1 MSNTT
6 GFGGG
11 AGQADSQQGV
21 RVSVLEGMTVG
32 PTPPVAGAPFKG
44 QDQVMRAILQGHGGA
59 VRYDDDYLSR
69 HLLFLGGIG
78 TGKTNAMMQ
87 LVLALR
93 ERADPDDVFVVFDTK
108 GDFLRESYRPGDAV
122 ISSDP
127 DGVPGGVVWNMFREM
142 IDEDPGARSDQ
153 VYEIASTV
161 FSEDLSRASQNFFF
175 AAAARDIFAAVAE
188 AMSREEGQQHS
199 NADLRSRLERSHKD
213 LWDLLTGHPDLAGS
227 ARYLSGTGNTPDAV
241 RAFLQQTVNNS
252 FSSAFRRPGD
262 FSVREFVRRK
272 GARALFIEYDIAIG
286 SRLLPVYRVLMDLA
300 IKEALGLYRRGGRG
314 SVYLILD
321 EFALLP
327 ELSHISDGINF
338 GRSLGLKF
346 IVGTQNIDQVLD
358 AYGPEIGRTILSGF
372 GSVFAFRLMDDASR
386 NLVRQR
392 FGTNRKQIMTH
403 AAIRSQGVRQDLVEG
418 NVIED
423 WELSGLPIGQCVVSL
438 PEGPPFFFAFREHAA
453 RRAR

>member
-1 MSNTT
+1 M
-6 GFGGG
+6 
-11 AGQADSQQGV
+11 AI
-21 RVSVLEGMTVG
+21 G

-44 QDQVMRAILQGHGGA
+44 QVMRAVLQGHGGA

-108 GDFLRESYRPGDAV
+108 GDFLREAYQPGDAV
-122 ISSDP
+122 ITSDP
-127 DGVPGGVVWNMFREM
+127 GAVPGGVVWNVFREM
-142 IDEDPGARSDQ
+142 IDEDQDARSDQ
-153 VYEIASTV
+153 AYEIASTV

-175 AAAARDIFAAVAE
+175 AAAARDIFYAVLE
-188 AMSREEGQQHS
+188 AMSREKDQEYS
-199 NADLRSRLERSHKD
+199 NADLRRQLERSHKD
-213 LWDLLTGHPDLAGS
+213 LWDLITGHQDLAGQ
-227 ARYLSGTGNTPDAV
+227 ARYLAGSGNTPDSV
-241 RAFLQQTVNNS
+241 RAFLQQTIGNA
-252 FSSAFRRPGD
+252 FSSTFRRAGD
-262 FSVREFVRRK
+262 FSVRQFVRGK

-300 IKEALGLYRRGGRG
+300 IKEALGLPRRGGRG

-346 IVGTQNIDQVLD
+346 IVGTQNIDQVLH
-358 AYGPEIGRTILSGF
+358 AYGPEVGRTILSGF

-392 FGTNRKQIMTH
+392 FGSNRKQITTH
-403 AAIRSQGVRQDLVEG
+403 AAIRSQGVRQELVDG

-423 WELSGLPIGQCVVSL
+423 WELSGLSVGHCIVSL
-438 PEGPPFFFAFREHAA
+438 PEGAPFFFAFREHAPGQA
-453 RRAR
+453 R

>member
-1 MSNTT
+1 
-6 GFGGG
+6 
-11 AGQADSQQGV
+11 
-21 RVSVLEGMTVG
+21 
-32 PTPPVAGAPFKG
+32 
-44 QDQVMRAILQGHGGA
+44 
-59 VRYDDDYLSR
+59 
-69 HLLFLGGIG
+69 
-78 TGKTNAMMQ
+78 
-87 LVLALR
+87 
-93 ERADPDDVFVVFDTK
+93 
-108 GDFLRESYRPGDAV
+108 
-122 ISSDP
+122 
-127 DGVPGGVVWNMFREM
+127 
-142 IDEDPGARSDQ
+142 
-153 VYEIASTV
+153 
-161 FSEDLSRASQNFFF
+161 
-175 AAAARDIFAAVAE
+175 
-188 AMSREEGQQHS
+188 MSREEGQQHS

-346 IVGTQNIDQVLD
+346 IVGTQNIDQVLH

>member
-1 MSNTT
+1 
-6 GFGGG
+6 
-11 AGQADSQQGV
+11 
-21 RVSVLEGMTVG
+21 
-32 PTPPVAGAPFKG
+32 
-44 QDQVMRAILQGHGGA
+44 
-59 VRYDDDYLSR
+59 
-69 HLLFLGGIG
+69 
-78 TGKTNAMMQ
+78 
-87 LVLALR
+87 VLALR

-127 DGVPGGVVWNMFREM
+127 DSVAGGVVWNMFREM

-153 VYEIASTV
+153 IYEIASTV

-188 AMSREEGQQHS
+188 AMSREQGQQHS
-199 NADLRSRLERSHKD
+199 NADLRSRLEQSHKD
-213 LWDLLTGHPDLAGS
+213 LWDLITGHPDLAGS

-262 FSVREFVRRK
+262 FSVREFVRGK

-300 IKEALGLYRRGGRG
+300 IKEALGLPRRGGTG
-314 SVYLILD
+314 SVYLVLD

-346 IVGTQNIDQVLD
+346 IVGTQNIDQVLH
-358 AYGPEIGRTILSGF
+358 AYGPEVGRTILSGF

-392 FGTNRKQIMTH
+392 FGTNKKQITTN
-403 AAIRSQGVRQDLVEG
+403 AAIRGQGVRQELVDG

-423 WELSGLPIGQCVVSL
+423 WELSGLDIGHCVVSL
-438 PEGPPFFFAFREHAA
+438 PEGAPFFFAFREHVRSPA
-453 RRAR
+453 R

>member
-1 MSNTT
+1 VNNATAL
-6 GFGGG
+6 GGS
-11 AGQADSQQGV
+11 AGQADNQQPV
-21 RVSVLEGMTVG
+21 RVSVLEGMSIG
-32 PTPPVAGAPFKG
+32 PTPPVAGAQFRG
-44 QDQVMRAILQGHGGA
+44 QVMRAILQGHAGA
-59 VRYDDDYLSR
+59 VRYDDEYLSR

-127 DGVPGGVVWNMFREM
+127 DSVAGGVVWNMFREM

-153 VYEIASTV
+153 IYEIASTV

-188 AMSREEGQQHS
+188 AMSREQGQQHS
-199 NADLRSRLERSHKD
+199 NADLRSKLEQSHKD
-213 LWDLLTGHPDLAGS
+213 LWDLITGHPDLAGS

-262 FSVREFVRRK
+262 FSVREFVRGK
-272 GARALFIEYDIAIG
+272 GARALYIEYDIAIG

-300 IKEALGLYRRGGRG
+300 IKEALGLPRRGGRG

-346 IVGTQNIDQVLD
+346 IVGTQNIDQVLH
-358 AYGPEIGRTILSGF
+358 AYGPEVGRTILSGF

-392 FGTNRKQIMTH
+392 FGTNKKQITTNT
-403 AAIRSQGVRQDLVEG
+403 AIRGQGVRQELVDG

-423 WELSGLPIGQCVVSL
+423 WELSGLEIGHCVVSL
-438 PEGPPFFFAFREHAA
+438 PEGAPFFFAFREHVRSPA
-453 RRAR
+453 R

>member
-1 MSNTT
+1 MDQ
-6 GFGGG
+6 GGG
-11 AGQADSQQGV
+11 AGLADGQQPV
-21 RVSVLEGMTVG
+21 RVSLLEGMAIG
-32 PTPPVAGAPFKG
+32 PTPPVAGAPFRG
-44 QDQVMRAILQGHGGA
+44 QVMRAILQGHGGA

-87 LVLALR
+87 LVMALR

-108 GDFLRESYRPGDAV
+108 GDFLREAYRPGDAV
-122 ISSDP
+122 IASDP
-127 DGVPGGVVWNMFREM
+127 EAVAGGVVWNVFREM
-142 IDEDPGARSDQ
+142 IDEDQDARSDQ
-153 VYEIASTV
+153 AYEIASTV
-161 FSEDLSRASQNFFF
+161 FSEDLGRASQNFFF
-175 AAAARDIFAAVAE
+175 AAAARDVFYAVME
-188 AMSREEGQQHS
+188 AMSREKGEQYS
-199 NADLRSRLERSHKD
+199 NADLRSQLERSHKD
-213 LWDLLTGHPDLAGS
+213 LWDLITRHPDLSGQ
-227 ARYLSGTGNTPDAV
+227 ARYLAGSGNTPDSV
-241 RAFLQQTVNNS
+241 RAFLQQTIGNA
-252 FSSAFRRPGD
+252 FSSTFRRAGD
-262 FSVREFVRRK
+262 FSVRQFVRGK

-300 IKEALGLYRRGGRG
+300 IKEALGLPRRGGRG

-346 IVGTQNIDQVLD
+346 IVGTQNIDQVLH
-358 AYGPEIGRTILSGF
+358 AYGPEVGRTILSGF

-392 FGTNRKQIMTH
+392 FGSNRKQITTH
-403 AAIRSQGVRQDLVEG
+403 AAIRSQGVRQEMVDG

-423 WELSGLPIGQCVVSL
+423 WELSGLSVGHCIVSL
-438 PEGPPFFFAFREHAA
+438 PEGAPFFFAFREHAPGQA
-453 RRAR
+453 R

>member
-1 MSNTT
+1 MDP
-6 GFGGG
+6 GGGG
-11 AGQADSQQGV
+11 AGLTDGLQPV
-21 RVSVLEGMTVG
+21 RVSLLEGMAIG

-44 QDQVMRAILQGHGGA
+44 QVMRAVLQGHGGA

-108 GDFLRESYRPGDAV
+108 GDFLREAYQPGDAV
-122 ISSDP
+122 IASDP
-127 DGVPGGVVWNMFREM
+127 GAVPGGVVWNVFREM
-142 IDEDPGARSDQ
+142 IDEDQDARSDQ
-153 VYEIASTV
+153 AYEIASTV

-175 AAAARDIFAAVAE
+175 AAAARDIFYAVLE
-188 AMSREEGQQHS
+188 AMAREKDQDYS
-199 NADLRSRLERSHKD
+199 NADLRRQLERSHKD
-213 LWDLLTGHPDLAGS
+213 LWDLITGHQDLAGQ
-227 ARYLSGTGNTPDAV
+227 ARYLAGSGNTPDSV
-241 RAFLQQTVNNS
+241 RAFLQQTIGNA
-252 FSSAFRRPGD
+252 FSSTFRRAGD
-262 FSVREFVRRK
+262 FSVRQFVRGK

-300 IKEALGLYRRGGRG
+300 IKEALGLPRRGGRG

-346 IVGTQNIDQVLD
+346 IVGTQNIDQVLH
-358 AYGPEIGRTILSGF
+358 AYGPEVGRTILSGF

-392 FGTNRKQIMTH
+392 FGSNRKQITTH
-403 AAIRSQGVRQDLVEG
+403 AAIRSQGVRQELVDG

-423 WELSGLPIGQCVVSL
+423 WELSGLSVGHCIVSL
-438 PEGPPFFFAFREHAA
+438 PEGAPFFFAFREHAPGQA
-453 RRAR
+453 R

>member
-1 MSNTT
+1 MDP
-6 GFGGG
+6 GGGG
-11 AGQADSQQGV
+11 AGLTDGLQPV
-21 RVSVLEGMTVG
+21 RVSLLEGMAIG

-44 QDQVMRAILQGHGGA
+44 QVMRAVLQGHGGA

-108 GDFLRESYRPGDAV
+108 GDFLREAYQPGDAV
-122 ISSDP
+122 ITSDP
-127 DGVPGGVVWNMFREM
+127 GAVPGGVVWNVFREM
-142 IDEDPGARSDQ
+142 IDEDQDARSDQ
-153 VYEIASTV
+153 AYEIASTV

-175 AAAARDIFAAVAE
+175 AAAARDIFYAVLE
-188 AMSREEGQQHS
+188 AMSREKDEDYS
-199 NADLRSRLERSHKD
+199 NADLRRQLERSHKD
-213 LWDLLTGHPDLAGS
+213 LWDLITGHQDLAGQ
-227 ARYLSGTGNTPDAV
+227 ARYLAGSGNTPDSV
-241 RAFLQQTVNNS
+241 RAFLQQTIGNA
-252 FSSAFRRPGD
+252 FSSTFRRAGD
-262 FSVREFVRRK
+262 FSVRQFVRGK

-300 IKEALGLYRRGGRG
+300 IKEALGLPRRGGRG

-346 IVGTQNIDQVLD
+346 IVGTQNIDQVLH
-358 AYGPEIGRTILSGF
+358 AYGPEVGRTILSGF

-392 FGTNRKQIMTH
+392 FGSNRKQITTS
-403 AAIRSQGVRQDLVEG
+403 AAIRSQGVRQELVDG

-423 WELSGLPIGQCVVSL
+423 WELSGLSVGHCIVSL
-438 PEGPPFFFAFREHAA
+438 PEGAPFFFAFREHAPGQA
-453 RRAR
+453 R

>member
-1 MSNTT
+1 MDL
-6 GFGGG
+6 GGG
-11 AGQADSQQGV
+11 AGLTDGPQPV
-21 RVSVLEGMTVG
+21 RVSLLEGMAIG

-44 QDQVMRAILQGHGGA
+44 QVMRAVLQGHGGA

-108 GDFLRESYRPGDAV
+108 GDFLRQAYQPGDAV
-122 ISSDP
+122 LASDP
-127 DGVPGGVVWNMFREM
+127 GAVPGGVVWNVFREM
-142 IDEDPGARSDQ
+142 IDEDQDARSDQ
-153 VYEIASTV
+153 AYEIASTV

-175 AAAARDIFAAVAE
+175 AAAARDIFYAVLE
-188 AMSREEGQQHS
+188 AMSREKDQEYS
-199 NADLRSRLERSHKD
+199 NADLRRQLERSHKD
-213 LWDLLTGHPDLAGS
+213 LWDLITGHQDLAGQ
-227 ARYLSGTGNTPDAV
+227 ARYLAGSGNTPDSV
-241 RAFLQQTVNNS
+241 RAFLQQTIGNA
-252 FSSAFRRPGD
+252 FSSTFRRAGD
-262 FSVREFVRRK
+262 FSVRQFVRGK

-300 IKEALGLYRRGGRG
+300 IKEALGLPRRGGRG

-346 IVGTQNIDQVLD
+346 IVGTQNIDQVLH
-358 AYGPEIGRTILSGF
+358 AYGPEVGRTILSGF

-392 FGTNRKQIMTH
+392 FGSNRKQITTH
-403 AAIRSQGVRQDLVEG
+403 AAIRSQGVRQELVDG

-423 WELSGLPIGQCVVSL
+423 WELSGLSVGHCIVSL
-438 PEGPPFFFAFREHAA
+438 PEGAPFFFAFREHVPGQA
-453 RRAR
+453 R

>member
-1 MSNTT
+1 
-6 GFGGG
+6 
-11 AGQADSQQGV
+11 
-21 RVSVLEGMTVG
+21 
-32 PTPPVAGAPFKG
+32 
-44 QDQVMRAILQGHGGA
+44 MRAVLQGHGGA

-108 GDFLRESYRPGDAV
+108 GDFLREAYQPGDAV
-122 ISSDP
+122 ITSDP
-127 DGVPGGVVWNMFREM
+127 GAVPGGVVWNVFREM
-142 IDEDPGARSDQ
+142 IDEDQDARSDQ
-153 VYEIASTV
+153 AYEIASTV

-175 AAAARDIFAAVAE
+175 AAAARDIFYAVLE
-188 AMSREEGQQHS
+188 AMSREKDQEYS
-199 NADLRSRLERSHKD
+199 NADLRRQLERSHKD
-213 LWDLLTGHPDLAGS
+213 LWDLITGHQDLAGQ
-227 ARYLSGTGNTPDAV
+227 ARYLAGSGNTPDSV
-241 RAFLQQTVNNS
+241 RAFLQQTIGNA
-252 FSSAFRRPGD
+252 FSSTFRRAGD
-262 FSVREFVRRK
+262 FSVRQFVRGK

-300 IKEALGLYRRGGRG
+300 IKEALGLPRRGGRG

-346 IVGTQNIDQVLD
+346 IVGTQNIDQVLH
-358 AYGPEIGRTILSGF
+358 AYGPEVGRTILSGF

-392 FGTNRKQIMTH
+392 FGSNRKQITTS
-403 AAIRSQGVRQDLVEG
+403 AAIRSQGVRQELVDG

-423 WELSGLPIGQCVVSL
+423 WELSGLSVGHCIVSL
-438 PEGPPFFFAFREHAA
+438 PEGAPFFFAFREHAPGQA
-453 RRAR
+453 R

>member
-1 MSNTT
+1 MSNVADI
-6 GFGGG
+6 GGV
-11 AGQADSQQGV
+11 GQADNQLPV
-21 RVSVLEGMTVG
+21 RVSVLEGMKVEQ
-32 PTPPVAGAPFKG
+32 TPAVAGAPFEG
-44 QDQVMRAILQGHGGA
+44 PGHIMRAILQGHAGA
-59 VRYDDDYLSR
+59 VRFDDKLLSR
-69 HLLFLGGIG
+69 HVLFLGGIG
-78 TGKTNAMMQ
+78 AGKTNAMMQ

-93 ERADPDDVFVVFDTK
+93 ERADPDHVFVVFDTK
-108 GDFLRESYRPGDAV
+108 GDFLAESYRPGDAV

-127 DGVPGGVVWNMFREM
+127 DGVAGGVVWNMFREM

-153 VYEIASTV
+153 IYEIASTV

-199 NADLRSRLERSHKD
+199 NADLRTRLERSHKD
-213 LWDLLTGHPDLAGS
+213 LWDLVTAHPDLAGA

-241 RAFLQQTVNNS
+241 RAFLQQTVSNS

-262 FSVREFVRRK
+262 FSVREFVRSK

-300 IKEALGLYRRGGRG
+300 IKEALGLPRRGGTG

-346 IVGTQNIDQVLD
+346 IVGTQNIDQVLH

-392 FGTNRKQIMTH
+392 FGINRKQITTN
-403 AAIRSQGVRQDLVEG
+403 AAVRGQGVRQELVDG

-423 WELSGLPIGQCVVSL
+423 WELSRLKTGQCVVSL

-453 RRAR
+453 SPAR

>member
-1 MSNTT
+1 MPDP
-6 GFGGG
+6 GGG
-11 AGQADSQQGV
+11 AGQADSQQPA
-21 RVSVLEGMTVG
+21 RVSLLEGMRVG
-32 PTPPVAGAPFKG
+32 PTPPVAGAKFEG
-44 QDQVMRAILQGHGGA
+44 QIMRAVLQGHAGA
-59 VRYDDDYLSR
+59 VRYDDEYLSR

-122 ISSDP
+122 IASEP
-127 DGVPGGVVWNMFREM
+127 DTVAGGVVWNMFREM
-142 IDEDPGARSDQ
+142 IDEDAGARSDQ

-188 AMSREEGQQHS
+188 AMSREEGQNHS

-213 LWDLLTGHPDLAGS
+213 LWDLITGYPDLAGS
-227 ARYLSGTGNTPDAV
+227 ARYLAGTGNTPDAV
-241 RAFLQQTVNNS
+241 RAFLQQTVNNA
-252 FSSAFRRPGD
+252 FSSAFRRPGE
-262 FSVREFVRRK
+262 FSVRQFVRHK

-300 IKEALGLYRRGGRG
+300 IKEALGLPRRGGRG

-346 IVGTQNIDQVLD
+346 IVGTQNIDQVLH
-358 AYGPEIGRTILSGF
+358 AYGPEVGRTILSGF

-392 FGTNRKQIMTH
+392 FGSNRKQITTH
-403 AAIRSQGVRQDLVEG
+403 AAIRSQGVRQELVDG

-423 WELSGLPIGQCVVSL
+423 WELSGLRVGECVACL
-438 PEGPPFFFAFREHAA
+438 PEGPPFFFAFHERKPGQA
-453 RRAR
+453 

>member
-1 MSNTT
+1 MDL
-6 GFGGG
+6 GGG
-11 AGQADSQQGV
+11 AGLTDGPQPV
-21 RVSVLEGMTVG
+21 RVSLLEGMAIG

-44 QDQVMRAILQGHGGA
+44 QVMRAVLQGHGGA

-108 GDFLRESYRPGDAV
+108 GDFLREAYQPGDAV
-122 ISSDP
+122 ITSDP
-127 DGVPGGVVWNMFREM
+127 GAVPGGVVWNVFREM
-142 IDEDPGARSDQ
+142 IDEDQDARSDQ
-153 VYEIASTV
+153 AYEIASTV

-175 AAAARDIFAAVAE
+175 AAAARDIFYAVLE
-188 AMSREEGQQHS
+188 AMSREKDQEYS
-199 NADLRSRLERSHKD
+199 NADLRRQLERSHKD
-213 LWDLLTGHPDLAGS
+213 LWDLITGHQDLAGQ
-227 ARYLSGTGNTPDAV
+227 ARYLAGSGNTPDSV
-241 RAFLQQTVNNS
+241 RAFLQQTIGNA
-252 FSSAFRRPGD
+252 FSSTFRRAGD
-262 FSVREFVRRK
+262 FSVRQFVRGK

-300 IKEALGLYRRGGRG
+300 IKEALGLPRRGGRG

-346 IVGTQNIDQVLD
+346 IVGTQNIDQVLH
-358 AYGPEIGRTILSGF
+358 AYGPEVGRTILSGF

-392 FGTNRKQIMTH
+392 FGSNRKQITTH
-403 AAIRSQGVRQDLVEG
+403 AAIRSQGVRQELVDG

-423 WELSGLPIGQCVVSL
+423 WELSGLSVGHCIVSL
-438 PEGPPFFFAFREHAA
+438 PEGAPFFFAFREHAPGQA
-453 RRAR
+453 R